1 MFGCVNLLR
10 YVQVRFGV
18 VLACLE
24 YMIAN
29 RGLGFV
35 LLRGFLGMAIYIKG
49 VVVQKFPGH

>member
-29 RGLGFV
+29 RGNYEDSLGWQFT
-35 LLRGFLGMAIYIKG
+35 
-49 VVVQKFPGH
+49 